1 LERSLWI
8 RLGVIGAA
16 VLGSVYFLLPTVLQ
30 DTTIDTDSIK
40 TAPVAKEPPL
50 QMWFKAADG
59 TADEATAT
67 AVTERLQGAG
77 LPVDRAAVD
86 GERLIIYLRPGAL
99 KPVIEG
105 ALGEDASRITVWGPE
120 AFGIDPVALG
130 ALPDTDWE
138 TAVRSALVAQPKPKE
153 GYGATGAMPTVT
165 VTEGAVRV
173 NLNLTE
179 PLVTDPLVFVAGGAK
194 AIGFIH
200 SAAAVGDFAPLN
212 VGDAVDPAWNG
223 LPPLPEVLTR
233 VLPPTEAELAAAT
246 KTEEKKEEEVVTGWK
261 AWLPS
266 AKISLGLDL
275 QGGIDLT
282 LQVDQ
287 DAAID
292 ATVVRDRRLLAD
304 AAAKDAFEGVTIDR
318 DRTRPALK
326 IAYDGDFAK
335 LKEFV
340 SSKLGNDYAY
350 TQTVEEDG
358 KKWNLWLMNP
368 TREAKIRD
376 DAVEQNLETIRKRVN
391 STGVKEPS
399 IVKMGGSRINIQLP
413 GVKDAQSAISAV
425 GTQATLE
432 FRMVDE
438 KADDN
443 QVARNVA
450 DAQKAMPADQF
461 DDQDLLNLWL
471 KSQGKLADGR
481 IIMWEYEET
490 TPGAAPVKSRP
501 VQLVEDIVLTGADVE
516 SASVGFDQSN
526 QPRVMMGFKPR
537 GSQVFCDVTKANV
550 GKRFAIILDDQIRSA
565 PNIREAICGGSASI
579 EMGNSTNAID
589 EANTLALVLR
599 SGALTAPVDVGQVSQ
614 IGATL
619 GADAINSGVRASLMG
634 SALVFVF
641 MVLWYGMSGL
651 IADITLIVNVL
662 LVFAFM
668 AIFGA
673 TLTLPGVAGIALT
686 VGMAVDANIIFY
698 ERIREE
704 LALGAKPKKAVDAG
718 FGNALP
724 AVIDANVTTAIAG
737 IVLYS
742 YGTGPIKGFAVTL
755 LIGIVT
761 TLMTAI
767 YVSRTLMDVYVRN
780 NTRLRL

>member
-1 LERSLWI
+1 MERSLWI
-8 RLGVIGAA
+8 RLGVIGVT
-16 VLGSVYFLLPTVLQ
+16 VLGSVYFILPTVLQ
-30 DTTIDTDSIK
+30 DTTIDVEGMS
-40 TAPVAKEPPL
+40 TAAVVREPPL
-50 QMWFKAADG
+50 QMWYDAADG
-59 TADEATAT
+59 TADASTADALT
-67 AVTERLQGAG
+67 ARLQAAG
-77 LPVDRAAVD
+77 QPVDRVAADGARFTVYLQPGAVKDAVD
-86 GERLIIYLRPGAL
+86 VSLSPDGGA
-99 KPVIEG
+99 
-105 ALGEDASRITVWGPE
+105 ITVWGPE
-120 AFGIDPVALG
+120 AFDIDPLKLAGLTG
-130 ALPDTDWE
+130 ADWE
-138 TAVRSALVAQPKPKE
+138 TAVRSAVAVGPKA
-153 GYGATGAMPTVT
+153 GYGSTGIKPTV
-165 VTEGAVRV
+165 A
-173 NLNLTE
+173 
-179 PLVTDPLVFVAGGAK
+179 VTDGVVSVTLVSPELPELPDVDPLIFVAGGTR
-194 AIGFIH
+194 AIGFVH
-200 SAAAVGDFAPLN
+200 RADALATFTPLHVGEGTDAAWSGPE
-212 VGDAVDPAWNG
+212 
-223 LPPLPEVLTR
+223 PLPEAITR
-233 VLPPTEAELAAAT
+233 VPPPAEEPVAAPK
-246 KTEEKKEEEVVTGWK
+246 KTEEVEVVTGWK

-266 AKISLGLDL
+266 GKIALGLDL

-292 ATVVRDRRLLAD
+292 ATVVRDRRVLAD
-304 AAAKDAFEGVTIDR
+304 AAAKDAFEGITVDR

-326 IAYDGDFAK
+326 VAYDGEFSK
-335 LKEFV
+335 LKDFV
-340 SSKLGNDYAY
+340 TSKLGSDYVY

-358 KKWNLWLMNP
+358 KSWNVWSMNEAHEARI
-368 TREAKIRD
+368 REE
-376 DAVEQNLETIRKRVN
+376 AVEQNLETIRKRVN

-413 GVKDAQSAISAV
+413 GVKDAQQAISAV

-438 KADDN
+438 KADENAVVRAVED
-443 QVARNVA
+443 ARA
-450 DAQKAMPADQF
+450 AMPADQF

-471 KSQGKLADGR
+471 KAEGKLPDGR
-481 IIMWEYEET
+481 VVMWEYEEPA
-490 TPGAAPVKSRP
+490 PGAAPVKSRP
-501 VQLVEDIVLTGADVE
+501 LQLMEDIVLTGADVE
-516 SASVGFDQSN
+516 SASVGFDESN

-537 GSQVFCDVTKANV
+537 GAQVFCDYTKANV
-550 GKRFAIILDDQIRSA
+550 GNRFAIILDDEIRSA
-565 PNIREAICGGSASI
+565 PNVKEAICGGSASI
-579 EMGNSTNAID
+579 EMGNTSSAID

-619 GADAINSGVRASLMG
+619 GADAIDSGVKASILG
-634 SALVFVF
+634 AAIVFVF
-641 MVLWYGMSGL
+641 MIVWYGVSGL
-651 IADITLIVNVL
+651 IADIALTINVL
-662 LVFAFM
+662 LVFALM

-737 IVLYS
+737 VVLYS

>member
-1 LERSLWI
+1 MERSLWI

-50 QMWFKAADG
+50 QMWYDAADG
-59 TADEATAT
+59 TADAATAD
-67 AVTERLQGAG
+67 AVTARLQGAG
-77 LPVDRAAVD
+77 LPVDRTAVD
-86 GERLIIYLRPGAL
+86 GARLTIYLRPGAI
-99 KPVIEG
+99 KPILEG
-105 ALGEDASRITVWGPE
+105 ALGGDGAAITVWGPE
-120 AFGIDPVALG
+120 AFGIDPTALG
-130 ALPDTDWE
+130 ALPEADWD
-138 TAVRSALVAQPKPKE
+138 TAVRSALLAQPAPKE
-153 GYGATGAMPTVT
+153 GFGAAGVTPTVT
-165 VTEGAVRV
+165 VTEGAVSV
-173 NLNLTE
+173 NLNVTE
-179 PLVTDPLVFVAGGAK
+179 PLKSDPLVFVAGGTK

-200 SAAAVGDFAPLN
+200 AAAAVGDFAPIQLA
-212 VGDAVDPAWNG
+212 DALDPAWNG

-233 VLPPTEAELAAAT
+233 VLPPTVAEATA
-246 KTEEKKEEEVVTGWK
+246 KPEEKKDEVVTGWK
-261 AWLPS
+261 AWLPTS
-266 AKISLGLDL
+266 KISLGLDL

-292 ATVVRDRRLLAD
+292 ATVVRDRRVLAD
-304 AAAKDAFEGVTIDR
+304 AAAKDAFEGVTVDR

-350 TQTVEEDG
+350 TQTVQEDG
-358 KKWNLWLMNP
+358 KSWNIWLMNAS
-368 TREAKIRD
+368 REAKIRD

-471 KSQGKLADGR
+471 KSQGKMADGR
-481 IIMWEYEET
+481 VIMWEYDET
-490 TPGAAPVKSRP
+490 TPGAPPVKSRP

-537 GSQVFCDVTKANV
+537 GSQIFCDVTKANV

-579 EMGNSTNAID
+579 EMGNSTNAVD

-634 SALVFVF
+634 SALVFIF
-641 MVLWYGMSGL
+641 MIVWYGMSGL
-651 IADITLIVNVL
+651 IADVTLVINVL

-704 LALGAKPKKAVDAG
+704 LALGAKPKKAVEAG